1 MSRYVIVFLYGLFF
15 ATATLAQDGYSVT
28 YKLVIG
34 PLTVGKMKR
43 SFEIGPD
50 GAYRFESKMWATGLA
65 AIVRKDEL
73 IETSTGTFRS
83 GSYYPLEYTYVRRN
97 KKKPRTIHMHF
108 DRENASIEIIVN
120 GERIS
125 SPLREDQ
132 LDNLIYQAAL
142 MHDLRAGKTELNYRI
157 ADRGK
162 DKSYQPIFAEK
173 AIVETKLGRFET
185 FKIVREH
192 TNDKRR
198 TIFWCAPDL
207 GFLPVRVA
215 HREKDGIETTALLTK
230 YRSFGNAALSQRQTF
245 E

>member
-1 MSRYVIVFLYGLFF
+1 
-15 ATATLAQDGYSVT
+15 
-28 YKLVIG
+28 
-34 PLTVGKMKR
+34 
-43 SFEIGPD
+43 
-50 GAYRFESKMWATGLA
+50 
-65 AIVRKDEL
+65 
-73 IETSTGTFRS
+73 
-83 GSYYPLEYTYVRRN
+83 
-97 KKKPRTIHMHF
+97 MHF

-132 LDNLIYQAAL
+132 LDNLMYQAAL

-162 DKSYQPIFAEK
+162 DKSSQPIFAEK